1 MEKLLSSLQKV
12 EVGYNVAS
20 SIIQQTLPSSA
31 SVSSLV
37 FAATL
42 SLSWETNDQLWNYL
56 KRSGA
61 LQKLPLSVPL
71 LQTCL
76 TTTDFPLHG
85 MELRSSAGGHT
96 GKNSSL
102 WSSL

>member
-1 MEKLLSSLQKV
+1 MEKLLSSLQKM
-12 EVGYNVAS
+12 EVGYKVAS
-20 SIIQQTLPSSA
+20 SIVQQTLLSSA

-37 FAATL
+37 LTATV
-42 SLSWETNDQLWNYL
+42 SLSWETNGHLWNYL
-56 KRSGA
+56 KKSGA

-76 TTTDFPLHG
+76 TTTDFPLRG
-85 MELRSSAGGHT
+85 TELRSSA